1 MLGKFTKHAL
11 LGGLVLVASM
21 AMTATAFAEATAYG
35 NVNFQAVYQMT
46 NNDKTGVGDG
56 GLDVTPPQPDT
67 SGDTGGGTIHMH
79 SRASKFGVRG
89 SMDSDAGKITG
100 VIEVDAAGRAGT
112 ASWGASSSAPHIRLR
127 HAYGTV
133 GNLLIGRT
141 WGGLA
146 TDFSWFPTVLEVWG
160 PYGASVVYSD
170 PRMSQVRYTMPIGDN
185 KLVLSAEE
193 NTGVDAAI
201 AGDRPS
207 LPRIVGA
214 FHLMAGP
221 AKVQIVAAMTTW
233 QRNETGKDVN
243 DAYTAA
249 SDLDGNGADDDVLT
263 TTGTMFGVNA
273 AAAVGPGTL
282 KFHYYTGQGGFQMN
296 SILVLGGSSLGF
308 FSADGTDKGDIKAV
322 SSTDMTLSYSM
333 PLDDMSQI
341 NATYGSVAINDP
353 VDTPDDSTDGTC
365 TGCVGSSGT
374 SIHLNYIRTVAPGVN
389 WGVEYAM
396 KSLTYDDNS
405 WVVKTG
411 EDASTGTA
419 SNSAIIFSMNVG
431 F

>member
-46 NNDKTGVGDG
+46 NNDASGSGNG
-56 GLDVTPPQPDT
+56 GLDVSPPQPGT
-67 SGDTGGGTIHMH
+67 AGDIGGGTIHMH
-79 SRASKFGVRG
+79 SRASKFGVKG

-100 VIEVDAAGRAGT
+100 VIEVDAAGRAGPGG
-112 ASWGASSSAPHIRLR
+112 AWGASSSAPHIRLR

-133 GNLLIGRT
+133 GNLLVGRT

-160 PYGASVVYSD
+160 AYGASVVYSD
-170 PRMSQVRYTMPIGDN
+170 PRMSQVRYTLPIGDN

-201 AGDRPS
+201 FGDRPS

-214 FHLMAGP
+214 FHMMAGP
-221 AKVQIVAAMTTW
+221 AKVQVVVAMTTW
-233 QRNETGKDVN
+233 QFNEGGKDLDDVY
-243 DAYTAA
+243 DATE
-249 SDLDGNGADDDVLT
+249 DIDGNGADDDVISVS
-263 TTGTMFGVNA
+263 GTMFGVNA

-282 KFHYYTGQGGFQMN
+282 KFHYYTGAGGFQMN
-296 SILVLGGSSLGF
+296 SILILGGSSFGF
-308 FSADGTDKGDIKAV
+308 YADGEDIKPV
-322 SSTDMTLSYSM
+322 NSTDMTLSYSM
-333 PLDDMSQI
+333 KLDDMSSV
-341 NATYGSVAINDP
+341 NATYGSVAISEA
-353 VDTPDDSTDGTC
+353 VDTPDDPSDAFC
-365 TGCVGSSGT
+365 SGCVGGSGT

-396 KSLTYDDNS
+396 KSLTYDDNN
-405 WVVKTG
+405 WAVEAG
-411 EDASTGTA
+411 DDASSGTA
-419 SNSAIIFSMNVG
+419 TNSAVIFSMNVG

>member
-56 GLDVTPPQPDT
+56 GLDITPPQPGT
-67 SGDTGGGTIHMH
+67 AGDTGGGTFHMH
-79 SRASKFGVRG
+79 SRASKFGVKG

-112 ASWGASSSAPHIRLR
+112 GSWGASSSAPHIRLR

-133 GNLLIGRT
+133 GNLLVGRT

-193 NTGVDAAI
+193 NTGVDANVS
-201 AGDRPS
+201 GDRPT

-221 AKVQIVAAMTTW
+221 AKVQVVAAMTTW
-233 QRNETGKDVN
+233 QRNETGKDL
-243 DAYTAA
+243 DDGYTAA
-249 SDLDGNGADDDVLT
+249 SDLDGNGADDDVITLS
-263 TTGTMFGVNA
+263 GTMFGVNA

-296 SILVLGGSSLGF
+296 SVLILGGSSLGF
-308 FSADGTDKGDIKAV
+308 YADTDGEKLV
-322 SSTDMTLSYSM
+322 PVTSTDMTLSYNM
-333 PLDDMSQI
+333 KLDDMSEI
-341 NATYGSVAINDP
+341 NATYGSIAIGDA
-353 VDTPDDSTDGTC
+353 VDTPDDAADAFCS
-365 TGCVGSSGT
+365 GCVGSAGT

-396 KSLTYDDNS
+396 KSITYDDNS
-405 WVVKTG
+405 WAVETG
-411 EDASTGTA
+411 DDATTGTA
-419 SNSAIIFSMNVG
+419 SNSAVIFSMNVG